1 MAAPTRNFEPLL
13 NKQTEIKSRISGIA
27 NAIEHANPSAATKLR
42 QIRDGLDYHTKAEIA
57 IFDPNDKCSA
67 FSFIEQTGAL
77 FGFDPN
83 NYDFYSDT
91 KQTLDNIFDIA
102 NTIPLAILSE
112 IDSILS
118 MIEENLAE
126 ANDLVIRIENKVEDG
141 IELMNQTIETVEK
154 VKDRIQKDHK
164 KLLFVL
170 AALALPMEDVRMYLD
185 KAKLFEQTVLSPCQG
200 FYQAKFLEGFMDD
213 YGFVDVDN
221 VLKQTDKIKVF
232 MDGLPDGIFK

>member
-1 MAAPTRNFEPLL
+1 MATPTKNFEPLF
-13 NKQTEIKSRISGIA
+13 NKQADVKEKMSSIA
-27 NAIEHANPSAATKLR
+27 NVLDNTNPSAAAQLR
-42 QIRDGLDYHTKAEIA
+42 VLRDGIDFHTKAEIA

-67 FSFIEQTGAL
+67 FSFIEQTGTL
-77 FGFDPN
+77 FGFDPD
-83 NYDFYSDT
+83 NYDFYSAT

-112 IDSILS
+112 LDSMLDKIEQDITLVNDIL
-118 MIEENLAE
+118 IEMNNTVDDG
-126 ANDLVIRIENKVEDG
+126 NDEIEN
-141 IELMNQTIETVEK
+141 TIDIINGT
-154 VKDRIQKDHK
+154 KDRIQKDHK

-200 FYQAKFLEGFMDD
+200 FYQAKFLEGFMDE

-232 MDGLPDGIFK
+232 MDSLPDSVF

>member
-1 MAAPTRNFEPLL
+1 
-13 NKQTEIKSRISGIA
+13 
-27 NAIEHANPSAATKLR
+27 
-42 QIRDGLDYHTKAEIA
+42 
-57 IFDPNDKCSA
+57 
-67 FSFIEQTGAL
+67 L
-77 FGFDPN
+77 FGFDPD
-83 NYDFYSDT
+83 NYDFYSAT

-112 IDSILS
+112 LDSMLDK
-118 MIEENLAE
+118 IEQDVTL
-126 ANDLVIRIENKVEDG
+126 ANDILIEMNNTVDDGNNEIEN
-141 IELMNQTIETVEK
+141 TIDIINGT
-154 VKDRIQKDHK
+154 KDRIAKDHK

-200 FYQAKFLEGFMDD
+200 FYQAKFLEGFMDE

-232 MDGLPDGIFK
+232 MDSLPDGVF